1 MITSD
6 EIVQYLTKFVALML
20 VFHYGRIHEAEVRK
34 RLDRKNYFLL
44 VSIYTNYNPPREL
57 MTALMAT
64 ASGFLGDKTVKGLEQ
79 QNLPIPEVNYLVEFT
94 MSIIKMKLE
103 KRRWWQWELKRQD
116 KMLMYWLETI
126 NANHV
131 LAMNF

>member
-1 MITSD
+1 MTTVDLISRAAAGFICWTC
-6 EIVQYLTKFVALML
+6 
-20 VFHYGRIHEAEVRK
+20 GRIYEAETRK

-44 VSIYTNYNPPREL
+44 VSIYTQYHPPREL

-64 ASGFLGDKTVKGLEQ
+64 ATGFLPPNFQKGLEK
-79 QNLPIPEVNYLVEFT
+79 QNLPIPEINYLVEFT
-94 MSIIKMKLE
+94 LSIIKMKLE